1 MIELYLT
8 DDERANELLAT
19 DHFALLVGMLLDQ
32 QIPMERAFR
41 GPLEL
46 EERLRALGR
55 TFDACSI
62 AAMDPD
68 DLARLVATKPAL
80 HRFPTS
86 MAKRIHALAVS
97 VCEHYAG
104 DVTALWEDVRD
115 AAELRRRVEAMP
127 GFGNEKA
134 RIYLALLAKRFGI
147 RPDGWERESEP
158 FGEPGS
164 FRSVADAVSP
174 EAIERI
180 RETKAAVKAAR
191 AKARQ

>member
-32 QIPMERAFR
+32 QIPMERAFK
-41 GPLEL
+41 GPFEL
-46 EERLRALGR
+46 SQRLRALGHEL
-55 TFDACSI
+55 DACSI

-68 DLARLVATKPAL
+68 ALAALVAAKPAL

-86 MAKRIHALAVS
+86 MAKRIHALAAS
-97 VCEHYAG
+97 VCERYAG
-104 DVTALWEDVRD
+104 DVTALWDGVTD
-115 AAELRRRVEAMP
+115 AAELRRRIGALP
-127 GFGNEKA
+127 GFGDEKA
-134 RIYLALLAKRFGI
+134 RIYLALLAKRFGV
-147 RPDGWERESEP
+147 RPTEWERESEP

-191 AKARQ
+191 AQARR